1 MIEKYRS
8 IPYVKGG
15 RDLAGLDCWGLVR
28 LVRSE
33 IKGDLLPEF
42 DGVDPLDKRALTK
55 SKESC
60 VIDFNL
66 KQVDIK
72 SGAIACG
79 FTGRLCF
86 HVGIVIE
93 VDGRLFILETDEG
106 TGVVLTSPQ
115 MFKSRFSKVE
125 YYD

>member
-1 MIEKYRS
+1 MIEKYRN

-28 LVRSE
+28 LVRNE

-42 DGVDPLDKRALTK
+42 NGVDPLDKRNLTK

-60 VIDFNL
+60 VIDFDL
-66 KQVDIK
+66 KRVDIS
-72 SGAIACG
+72 SGAIVCG
-79 FTGRLCF
+79 FTGKLCF